1 MDPKKKRTS
10 VINVVVSSSENTQKN
25 VKKVTNNKKKEQKS
39 HNTQKTNDN
48 EILKRNRNQFNSKEF
63 AITTGEDVNLT
74 YSHSDNYLH
83 RKCKYY
89 RQCSCVIEISILGN
103 EEKLR
108 LNKFKDFVF
117 TLSHHEINIL
127 SNHCFFSDHN
137 VPILTYSLSILKPII
152 NEEKERQ
159 QNLSDN
165 KNEQDYNKDENNNN
179 NLNLNNKEND
189 NNSKNEKDKN
199 NNCNDNNSKN
209 EKNKNNDYNDN
220 NNIDENALSQNS
232 HNANQKTFSMINN
245 DNDNEG
251 NEGEN
256 NNNNGINKNGESNK
270 NENENNIKD
279 DNYADRNNNK
289 NGIKKDIA
297 SINSTTSLINN
308 SSCKNRS
315 TSCETSASNNSN
327 IINDSQYSYNKNNFN
342 INSKTNLNLKR
353 YQFAFIDKSSK
364 TSNAKNKNFSVERIT
379 KFTDKTHYIK
389 PISDNE
395 TLSKLNNAKSNYKK
409 YMNKKNPKE
418 ILFNILN
425 QILIKANK
433 KKDNEIIY
441 MKDLLQL
448 LIKLNKQMNFFISH
462 HNKCNITCKSYL
474 FIIKQFGLQS
484 ELIYGEKINESEFE
498 NDFPNGFHEIND
510 NTLKVLKLFDNSVK
524 SKQIIMFLI
533 DRIKEL
539 INLDKK

>member
-25 VKKVTNNKKKEQKS
+25 VKKVTNNKKKQKS
-39 HNTQKTNDN
+39 HNTQKKNDN
-48 EILKRNRNQFNSKEF
+48 EVNKRNRNKFNSKEF

-74 YSHSDNYLH
+74 YSYSDNYLH

-127 SNHCFFSDHN
+127 SNHCFFSDYN
-137 VPILTYSLSILKPII
+137 VPILTHSLSILKPII
-152 NEEKERQ
+152 DEEKERQ
-159 QNLSDN
+159 QKLSDN
-165 KNEQDYNKDENNNN
+165 KNEQDYNKDQINNNN
-179 NLNLNNKEND
+179 INLNNKDND
-189 NNSKNEKDKN
+189 NNSSNNEKDKN
-199 NNCNDNNSKN
+199 NNYNNNNNSKDEN
-209 EKNKNNDYNDN
+209 DLNKNTNNEDLNQNTYNETQNNFNKINNDN
-220 NNIDENALSQNS
+220 NNE
-232 HNANQKTFSMINN
+232 
-245 DNDNEG
+245 

-256 NNNNGINKNGESNK
+256 NYNNNNGTNKNGDGTNK
-270 NENENNIKD
+270 SGNNIKD
-279 DNYADRNNNK
+279 GNYTDRNNNQ
-289 NGIKKDIA
+289 NGIKKDITN
-297 SINSTTSLINN
+297 INSTTSLINN
-308 SSCKNRS
+308 STCKNRS
-315 TSCETSASNNSN
+315 SSCETSASNNSN
-327 IINDSQYSYNKNNFN
+327 QINDSQCSYNKNNFN

-379 KFTDKTHYIK
+379 KFTDRTHYIK

-418 ILFNILN
+418 ILINILN

-448 LIKLNKQMNFFISH
+448 LIKLNKQMNFFIS
-462 HNKCNITCKSYL
+462 NYKKCNIVCQSYL
-474 FIIKQFGLQS
+474 FIINQFGLQS

-498 NDFPNGFHEIND
+498 NDFPNGFNEIND